1 MSSGGDA
8 RHDPFRTPP
17 EPVDHAPHA
26 ATGGE
31 PTVLGTSG
39 GPPEPDEID
48 LTGLNRYDET
58 VGSPAPPF
66 DPLRLC
72 VFTTVALIAC
82 ILGPIA
88 VLGFALIAI
97 AGYARA
103 RRQGLLRS
111 KCKLGDTRLVLA
123 YLSVLALLSAVATPF
138 WVMFWIG
145 RF

>member
-8 RHDPFRTPP
+8 RHDRFRTPP

-82 ILGPIA
+82 VLGPIA